1 MNIKLK
7 IFYLV
12 TLNFQPLC
20 RVCVYIYIYTQYNA
34 LNPEADTSRILTV
47 RLLRKVESKSLC

>member
-20 RVCVYIYIYTQYNA
+20 HVCVYIYTQYNA